1 MSFKNFT
8 REDMVSIKSLQNE
21 AIPVTGS
28 IVSGTYSDLNIK
40 NYSHGMFQ
48 SIYDFPYLS
57 SSANKVC
64 DVTVAYS
71 NSSALSSSAAVQ
83 NAKKINLY
91 NQMAQVLVGHDVD
104 GNIQLFD
111 EDGDILAGGTKL
123 KEVVIL
129 TFNRGLVKDEIRKGS
144 FSSSWVLGGSITGS
158 LSGSISITDVG
169 SDTEF
174 RVNSPAGEYGFLSA
188 SSGYLPGN
196 LGLIY
201 YQAGIVVL
209 TASVFNV
216 ESGGATYV
224 SQDFG
229 TTISASNINAVLT
242 GSTIKHAADSLR
254 ARWGNLSFNNT
265 IVINSR
271 IYNCRAGS
279 REFNYSSN
287 PTYLSESRIRVKNT
301 SVDEPVSYIT
311 TVGLY
316 SADGV
321 LLAVAKLSEPIKK
334 TPATSPNIRV
344 RLDY

>member
-1 MSFKNFT
+1 
-8 REDMVSIKSLQNE
+8 
-21 AIPVTGS
+21 
-28 IVSGTYSDLNIK
+28 
-40 NYSHGMFQ
+40 
-48 SIYDFPYLS
+48 
-57 SSANKVC
+57 
-64 DVTVAYS
+64 
-71 NSSALSSSAAVQ
+71 
-83 NAKKINLY
+83 
-91 NQMAQVLVGHDVD
+91 
-104 GNIQLFD
+104 
-111 EDGDILAGGTKL
+111 
-123 KEVVIL
+123 
-129 TFNRGLVKDEIRKGS
+129 
-144 FSSSWVLGGSITGS
+144 
-158 LSGSISITDVG
+158 VG